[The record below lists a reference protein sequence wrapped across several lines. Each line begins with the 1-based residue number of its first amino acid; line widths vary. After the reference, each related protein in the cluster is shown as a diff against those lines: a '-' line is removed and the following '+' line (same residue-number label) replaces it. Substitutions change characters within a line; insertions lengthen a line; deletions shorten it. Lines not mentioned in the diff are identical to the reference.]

1 MAGSPARSR
10 TSRAP
15 GPRST
20 VVFVLA
26 LALAAGAASSGA
38 RGHGGGLNADGC
50 HTESATG
57 EYHCHGQG
65 APGGDDG
72 AGLGDVD
79 RACARISIEDRVTH
93 VRDGDTIEVGGLPIR
108 LEGVAAPERDERG
121 GRKAT
126 RTMKKLV
133 RNQTLWCDLTG
144 KGTYDRCVAFCYVG
158 VRDVGAV
165 MVNQGVARDC
175 PAFSGRRY
183 ARLERAAVARGSRI
197 REIYRL
203 PSYCLTD

>member
-1 MAGSPARSR
+1 MSGYPARLR
-10 TSRAP
+10 TRRGI

-20 VVFVLA
+20 VMLVLA
-26 LALAAGAASSGA
+26 VAASAMTSDA

-57 EYHCHGQG
+57 EYHCHGDG
-65 APGGDDG
+65 APGDGGGDPG
-72 AGLGDVD
+72 TVD

-108 LEGVAAPERDERG
+108 LDGVAAPERGERG

-126 RTMKKLV
+126 RTMKRLV

-144 KGTYDRCVAFCYVG
+144 EGTYDRCVAICYVD

-165 MVNQGVARDC
+165 MVDRGVARDC
-175 PAFSGRRY
+175 RAFSGGRY
-183 ARLERAAVARGSRI
+183 ARLEQAAVARGSRI

>member
-1 MAGSPARSR
+1 MPGYPARLR
-10 TSRAP
+10 TRKGISP
-15 GPRST
+15 KPT

-26 LALAAGAASSGA
+26 LALAASAASSPA
-38 RGHGGGLNADGC
+38 RGHGGGLDADGC

-57 EYHCHGQG
+57 QYHCHGDG
-65 APGGDDG
+65 APGDEGV
-72 AGLGDVD
+72 GLGNGD

-108 LEGVAAPERDERG
+108 LDGVAAPERDERG

-133 RNQTLWCDLTG
+133 RNETLWCDLTG
-144 KGTYDRCVAFCYVG
+144 EGTYDRCVAICYVD

-165 MVNQGVARDC
+165 MVHRGVARDC
-175 PAFSGRRY
+175 RAFSGGRY
-183 ARLERAAVARGSRI
+183 ARLEQAAVERGSRI

-203 PSYCLTD
+203 PSYCLSD

>member
-1 MAGSPARSR
+1 MSGHPARLR
-10 TSRAP
+10 TRKGTSP
-15 GPRST
+15 KPT
-20 VVFVLA
+20 VVLVLA
-26 LALAAGAASSGA
+26 LALAASAATSPA

-57 EYHCHGQG
+57 EYHCHRDG
-65 APGGDDG
+65 APGDDG
-72 AGLGDVD
+72 SNPGNVD

-108 LEGVAAPERDERG
+108 LEGVAAPERGERG

-133 RNQTLWCDLTG
+133 RGETLWCDLTG
-144 KGTYDRCVAFCYVG
+144 DGTYDRCVAFCYVG

-175 PAFSGRRY
+175 PAFSGGRY
-183 ARLERAAVARGSRI
+183 ARLERAAVERGSRI